1 MLNTNEKA
9 VFMAKMSGKWIE
21 LGEVLSTDHE
31 ATIREMI
38 DLGLLKELK
47 GTIRNYDESDEGEV
61 VGEYTHYTVNVNFA
75 YTTPHIAGEMTE
87 YEMKE
92 GDEVKLVNDGTFT
105 FDKIHRIRVHRAINT
120 GV

>member
-31 ATIREMI
+31 ATVREMI
-38 DLGLLKELK
+38 DLGLLKENR
-47 GTIRNYDESDEGEV
+47 GTYHHEEGEEPL
-61 VGEYTHYTVNVNFA
+61 EYVHYMVNVNFA
-75 YTTPHIAGEMTE
+75 YTTPNVDGVMTE

-92 GDEVKLVNDGTFT
+92 GEEFRRVQGALV
-105 FDKIHRIRVHRAINT
+105 FDRIHKIRLHRAINT